1 MLEVEGII
9 LARLGISYFLYHGP
23 LFQYEVY
30 KHFIAQHLQM
40 HYIKHVELL
49 KKCIAIDYN
58 LSLLVRKRQD
68 IPVSLIIIVILK

>member
-30 KHFIAQHLQM
+30 KHLYSTVFANALH
-40 HYIKHVELL
+40 
-49 KKCIAIDYN
+49 
-58 LSLLVRKRQD
+58 
-68 IPVSLIIIVILK
+68 